1 MLQRKGYGEKY
12 DCAGI
17 YCIQINGI
25 IVYIGKSVNMLYR
38 ISEHYVGIK
47 MGTEKKYR
55 ILSEAWRKG
64 HIISFDVLYIAKSK
78 DYNSQVIEIGEKEG
92 EYIRKYNPI
101 LNTQIPKASDW
112 KKFDIK
118 EVDARKILK
127 MFEREE

>member
-1 MLQRKGYGEKY
+1 
-12 DCAGI
+12 
-17 YCIQINGI
+17 
-25 IVYIGKSVNMLYR
+25 MLYR